1 MAMLARGGL
10 RARQAVAGQGDA
22 AGIAEPARTC
32 EGFGVE
38 VMVLAAVRAALLGGE
53 TQLG

>member
-38 VMVLAAVRAALLGGE
+38 VMGGRRVAALLGGE

>member
-1 MAMLARGGL
+1 MLARDGL
-10 RARQAVAGQGDA
+10 RARQALQGQGDA
-22 AGIAEPARTC
+22 ARIAELARVC

-38 VMVLAAVRAALLGGE
+38 VMSGRRVAALLGGE